1 MELQTVKLVACAI
14 KSAREYLENKG
25 YTEITVPRMVRASGA
40 CENINTLFEVAVD
53 KNFSWFKNRRAYLA
67 QTGQLYLE
75 ALVPALGSVY
85 TIGPSF
91 RAEPKADNRHLT
103 EFQML
108 EIEFPGGFDDLLA
121 EIENVINSIAR
132 GVVKANGK
140 IGLSKENL
148 KRLALTPE
156 RFPKINYDEAIK
168 LLIRLGIKKEWGD
181 DIPSEQEQLLVR
193 YHDNQPIFITRFPD
207 PMWDFKKELE
217 VEKFFNM
224 LPDQENPGR
233 VLSAD
238 LILPY
243 GGESVGAAA
252 RVHEAKVLVQRL
264 KNSKMFKRLIDKGGS
279 INDFGWYISRIE
291 NEGSV
296 PHAGCGFGLARIIQ
310 WIKGASDIRE
320 CVSFLSNKEN
330 II

>member
-1 MELQTVKLVACAI
+1 MELQTVKLIASAI
-14 KSAREYLENKG
+14 KSARGYLESMG

-53 KNFSWFKNRRAYLA
+53 QNFHWFRNQRAYLA

-75 ALVPALGSVY
+75 ALVPSLGNVY

-108 EIEFPGGFDDLLA
+108 EIEFPGSFDDLLG
-121 EIENVINSIAR
+121 EIENVINSIAA
-132 GVVKANGK
+132 GIVEANGK

-148 KRLALTPE
+148 ARLAATPA
-156 RFPKINYDEAIK
+156 RFPKINYDDAIR
-168 LLIRLGIKKEWGD
+168 LLIKLGIKKKWGD
-181 DIPSEQEQLLVR
+181 DIPSAQEQLLVR

-224 LPDQENPGR
+224 LPDQQNPGR

-243 GGESVGAAA
+243 GGEAVGAAA

-264 KNSKMFKRLIDKGGS
+264 KNSRMFKRLIEKGGS
-279 INDFGWYISRIE
+279 ITDFDWYISRIE
-291 NEGSV
+291 KDGSV
-296 PHAGCGFGLARIIQ
+296 PHAGCGFGLARVIQ

-320 CVSFLSNKEN
+320 CVAFLSNKEN